1 MEHCFQTF
9 IPAKWWWCPT
19 QLVCFTKWM
28 PSEFMTSTTVEQ
40 TWMNVS
46 EGCVAV
52 DEVNKAVFAS
62 SLAAL
67 PPPTGAGVGRGTHVI
82 EHD

>member
-1 MEHCFQTF
+1 MDDPEEL
-9 IPAKWWWCPT
+9 PP
-19 QLVCFTKWM
+19 
-28 PSEFMTSTTVEQ
+28 E
-40 TWMNVS
+40 
-46 EGCVAV
+46 
-52 DEVNKAVFAS
+52 DEVNEAVFAS

>member
-1 MEHCFQTF
+1 
-9 IPAKWWWCPT
+9 
-19 QLVCFTKWM
+19 
-28 PSEFMTSTTVEQ
+28 MTSTTVEQ

-52 DEVNKAVFAS
+52 DEVNEAVLAS

-67 PPPTGAGVGRGTHVI
+67 PSPTGAGVRRGTHVI

>member
-1 MEHCFQTF
+1 
-9 IPAKWWWCPT
+9 
-19 QLVCFTKWM
+19 
-28 PSEFMTSTTVEQ
+28 MTSTTVEQ

-52 DEVNKAVFAS
+52 DEVNEAVFAS

-67 PPPTGAGVGRGTHVI
+67 PPPAGAGVGRGTHVI